1 MSTAGEGEI
10 IPGTLSGR
18 VESAR
23 GRQRSCMLH
32 FDKDL
37 QDGRGGE
44 RGVKD
49 GKVRVRDKGAKGK
62 RERKLGCAKASKSFS
77 R

>member
-18 VESAR
+18 VESAG

-37 QDGRGGE
+37 QERREEGRE
-44 RGVKD
+44 
-49 GKVRVRDKGAKGK
+49 VRA
-62 RERKLGCAKASKSFS
+62 
-77 R
+77 

>member
-1 MSTAGEGEI
+1 MSTAEEGEI

-37 QDGRGGE
+37 QDWKGGRGI
-44 RGVKD
+44 KD
-49 GKVRVRDKGAKGK
+49 GNGEGEGAGQGGEGQT
-62 RERKLGCAKASKSFS
+62 REKIGVCESE
-77 R
+77 